1 MPPQKS
7 SILKLKLDNT
17 YAEAFTGIFCRV
29 IITADDGETLKRAA
43 YDATA
48 TPGTVIGRVEGGIES
63 WLDEK
68 ETPDGRMGVI
78 VQFWYDN
85 EDIEKFDVELSYRIR
100 QDILVKPFTRVFDAS
115 INPEGYIDTM
125 KQVGHC
131 GDGFEWE
138 EKLYGRDMIVVPIAI
153 PDFII
158 QRKLGYSKGI
168 MGANFWYMCRTKD
181 SVLNAGRKALKVIEK
196 VEGVITPFDICSAA
210 SKPETNYPWIGP
222 TTNHP
227 YCPSLKSVLK
237 EESRI
242 PDNVGY
248 VPEIVINGINAEAL
262 EDAMREGIL
271 AVLEDEDVLMVS
283 AGNYG
288 GQLGD
293 HKIYLQ
299 ELFR

>member
-17 YAEAFTGIFCRV
+17 YAEAFTGIYCRV

-138 EKLYGRDMIVVPIAI
+138 EKLYDRDMIVVPIAI

-158 QRKLGYSKGI
+158 QRKLGYSKGM

-271 AVLEDEDVLMVS
+271 AVLEDEDVLTVS

>member
-1 MPPQKS
+1 MSLQES
-7 SILKLKLDNT
+7 DILKSRLEDT
-17 YAEAFTGIFCRV
+17 YAEAFTGIYCRV
-29 IITADDGETLKRAA
+29 IITADDEEPLKRAA

-63 WLDEK
+63 WLDED
-68 ETPDGRMGVI
+68 ETPDGRKGVI
-78 VQFWYDN
+78 IQFWYDN
-85 EDIEKFDVELSYRIR
+85 ENIEKFDVELSYRIR
-100 QDILVKPFTRVFDAS
+100 QDILVKPFTCVFDAS

-153 PDFII
+153 PDFMIE
-158 QRKLGYSKGI
+158 RKLGYSKGV

-227 YCPSLKSVLK
+227 YCPSLKSVLNK
-237 EESRI
+237 ESKV
-242 PDNVGY
+242 PNNVAY

-262 EDAMREGIL
+262 EEAMKNGIL
-271 AVLEDEDVLMVS
+271 AVLGDEDVLMVS
-283 AGNYG
+283 AGNYE

-293 HKIYLQ
+293 HKIYLR